1 MCVFA
6 SQFIFV
12 HFFKSLFNDYQNCVY
27 FGVVTVLSKY
37 FRSFNVV
44 QWSRSHWD
52 CLLASCYS
60 GLVDNPQHTR
70 IIITT
75 RQICRTDS
83 RDSLFH
89 TFGDDDNGDRIDII
103 VMIIGG
109 GVACRSGRV
118 RARADRLIQIP
129 QIGVVF
135 NIFLARPH
143 RIQAID

>member
-52 CLLASCYS
+52 WVTLLV
-60 GLVDNPQHTR
+60 GLGGDNPQHTR

-83 RDSLFH
+83 RDSLLH
-89 TFGDDDNGDRIDII
+89 TFGDDNGDRIDII

-118 RARADRLIQIP
+118 RARADRLTQIP